1 MARTIELLLIENV
14 EGTGIVGD
22 VVKVRKG
29 FARNFLLPRTMATVP
44 STEKIKELAGKRAS
58 AEKQVATVR
67 QQREALIKKLD
78 GYKLEMARPC
88 NDMGI
93 LYGAVTQQEIATAL
107 GKAGFPGIKDREIRL
122 AAAMKRIEVYDL
134 DIKFAADLIASI
146 KLEIK
151 PDRVLDLKRF
161 SNELEAPAAA
171 PAAAEGAAGG
181 ERGERGDRGGD
192 RGDRGGDRG
201 DRGPRDR
208 SYKAPKSYI
217 DDNKNETRSK
227 GGWVITAES
236 KAEAEAD
243 KAEKADK
250 DEKPAKAPKAEKAEK
265 ADKPAKGEK
274 SEKGEKAKKSK

>member
-181 ERGERGDRGGD
+181 ERG
-192 RGDRGGDRG
+192 DRGGDRG

-250 DEKPAKAPKAEKAEK
+250 GEKPAKAPKAEKAEK